1 MVSLDV
7 INQALNVQK
16 AIKDVPA
23 LASTLQEADDLLLS
37 NSPFFQ
43 ITNLAA
49 LVKKIKNPADL
60 RWTMELM
67 LDCVVQ
73 QPDLIW
79 TIRNLAPKG
88 GDIGILDQCVFKH
101 HLKTELLSKVM
112 EDIDLDPEE
121 KKDIRYCLS
130 SVVTM
135 RKSLGYKTGIKKNRE
150 PDKFAQFL
158 TGVSEAGERVFKS
171 NPGN

>member
-1 MVSLDV
+1 MVSLDMV
-7 INQALNVQK
+7 NQALTVQK

-23 LASTLQEADDLLLS
+23 LASILQEADDLLLS

-67 LDCVVQ
+67 LDCIVQ

-79 TIRNLAPKG
+79 TIRTLAPKG
-88 GDIGILDQCVFKH
+88 GEVGIIDQCVFKH

-121 KKDIRYCLS
+121 KKTNQRLLVISGHNEIDAWLQDRHQEQQGARQTCAVLD
-130 SVVTM
+130 
-135 RKSLGYKTGIKKNRE
+135 R
-150 PDKFAQFL
+150 
-158 TGVSEAGERVFKS
+158 RV
-171 NPGN
+171 